1 MKEDDYMENNSR
13 KLDNKVDKLI
23 KNFSLA
29 IIFIL
34 VISLII
40 SLININNLKNSQKS
54 FNSLIGGISLMV
66 VPYMAISIVTQ
77 VIIFVL
83 TFFKKKIKLF
93 FFIIS
98 LVIEIIF
105 LIFTNFCVIPYM
117 FFNFLVINIFLSYF
131 VVILFEVVNVI
142 LICLMI
148 KRIINCKSNV

>member
-1 MKEDDYMENNSR
+1 MENNSR

-40 SLININNLKNSQKS
+40 SLININNLKNSQQS

-105 LIFTNFCVIPYM
+105 LIFANFCVIPYM

-131 VVILFEVVNVI
+131 VVILFEVVNII

-148 KRIINCKSNV
+148 KRIINCKSKV

>member
-1 MKEDDYMENNSR
+1 MENNSR

-40 SLININNLKNSQKS
+40 SLININNLKNSQQS

-77 VIIFVL
+77 VVIFVL

-93 FFIIS
+93 FLIIS

-117 FFNFLVINIFLSYF
+117 FFNFLVINTFLAYF

-148 KRIINCKSNV
+148 KRIINCKSKV

>member
-40 SLININNLKNSQKS
+40 SLININNLKNSQQS

>member
-1 MKEDDYMENNSR
+1 MENNSR

-40 SLININNLKNSQKS
+40 SLININNLKNSQQS

-105 LIFTNFCVIPYM
+105 LIFANFCVIPYM
-117 FFNFLVINIFLSYF
+117 FFNFLVINIFLAYF

-148 KRIINCKSNV
+148 KRIINCKSKV

>member
-1 MKEDDYMENNSR
+1 MENNSR

-40 SLININNLKNSQKS
+40 SLININNLKNSQQS

-105 LIFTNFCVIPYM
+105 LIFANFCVIPYM

-148 KRIINCKSNV
+148 KRIINCKSKV

>member
-1 MKEDDYMENNSR
+1 MENNSR

-40 SLININNLKNSQKS
+40 SLININNLKNSQQS

-105 LIFTNFCVIPYM
+105 LIFANFCVIPYM
-117 FFNFLVINIFLSYF
+117 FFNFLVINIFLAYF

>member
-1 MKEDDYMENNSR
+1 MENNSR
-13 KLDNKVDKLI
+13 KSDNKVDKLI

-40 SLININNLKNSQKS
+40 SLININNLKNSQQS

-105 LIFTNFCVIPYM
+105 LIFATATLRCPKVASITATHCT
-117 FFNFLVINIFLSYF
+117 LF
-131 VVILFEVVNVI
+131 VRNSRNYSVTSSKLEESTPQ
-142 LICLMI
+142 
-148 KRIINCKSNV
+148 RGQTSGG

>member
-1 MKEDDYMENNSR
+1 MENNSR

-40 SLININNLKNSQKS
+40 SLININNLKNSQQS

-83 TFFKKKIKLF
+83 TFLKKKIKLF

-117 FFNFLVINIFLSYF
+117 FFNFLVINIFLAYF

>member
-1 MKEDDYMENNSR
+1 MENNSR
-13 KLDNKVDKLI
+13 KSDNKVDKLI

-40 SLININNLKNSQKS
+40 SLININNLKNSQQS

-105 LIFTNFCVIPYM
+105 LIFANFCVIPYM

-131 VVILFEVVNVI
+131 VVILFEVVNII

-148 KRIINCKSNV
+148 KRIINCKSRV

>member
-1 MKEDDYMENNSR
+1 MENNSR

-40 SLININNLKNSQKS
+40 SLININNLKNSQQS

-105 LIFTNFCVIPYM
+105 LIFANFCVIPYM

-131 VVILFEVVNVI
+131 VVILFEVVNII
-142 LICLMI
+142 LMCLMI
-148 KRIINCKSNV
+148 KRIINCTSKV

>member
-1 MKEDDYMENNSR
+1 MENNSR

-40 SLININNLKNSQKS
+40 SLININNLKNSQQS

-105 LIFTNFCVIPYM
+105 LIFANFCVIPYM

-131 VVILFEVVNVI
+131 VVILFEVVNII

>member
-1 MKEDDYMENNSR
+1 MENNSR
-13 KLDNKVDKLI
+13 KSDNKVDKLI

-40 SLININNLKNSQKS
+40 SLININNLKNSQQS

-105 LIFTNFCVIPYM
+105 LIFANFCVIPYM

-131 VVILFEVVNVI
+131 VVILFEVVNII

-148 KRIINCKSNV
+148 KRIINCKSKV

>member
-1 MKEDDYMENNSR
+1 MENNSR
-13 KLDNKVDKLI
+13 KSDNKVDKLI

-40 SLININNLKNSQKS
+40 SLININNLKNSQQS

-105 LIFTNFCVIPYM
+105 LIFANFCVIPYM